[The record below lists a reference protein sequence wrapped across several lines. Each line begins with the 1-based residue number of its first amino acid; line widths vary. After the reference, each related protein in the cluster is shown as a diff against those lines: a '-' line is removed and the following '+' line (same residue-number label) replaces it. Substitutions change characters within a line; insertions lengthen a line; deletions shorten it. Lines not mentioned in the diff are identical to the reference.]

1 MVIAVVG
8 VSRAEQVLDRRIVLG
23 LLIGVADQQ
32 ADGTA
37 GGLAFE
43 HPGEDLDLVGFLA
56 LGGVAAGARL
66 APVQVTLQVLQRQF
80 QARRAAVDNGDQRRT
95 MAFARGGDSEQLAV
109 GIAGHAG
116 SSVKSAEITQSGL
129 ARAPVY
135 AGYPTSS
142 SSNLLPVT
150 ESNRHLIHDGAMML
164 RVLLLS
170 LSLFTGLVHAAVLQR
185 PVSLDTG
192 HGELYGSLLL
202 PKSEQPVPVVLIIS
216 GSGPTDRDGNNPD
229 GGRNDSLKR
238 LAWVLA
244 KHNIASV
251 RYDKRG
257 VAASL
262 AATPDE
268 RNLTLD
274 AYVADAVAWGNK
286 LKADPRLGQL
296 IVLGHSEGALIAT
309 LAAPQ
314 LNAAGVIS
322 ISGTA
327 RPVDQILRQQL
338 SYRLPP
344 ALMLR
349 SNELLDSLKAG
360 KVDPDVPPALQVIFR
375 PSVQPYLITLFR
387 EDPAAAFARLKMPAL
402 IIQGSNDIQVSVDDA
417 RVLKA
422 AKPDA
427 QLALIE
433 GMNHVMRIVP
443 NDLKRQLASYKDP
456 QLPLAAELGSA
467 IIDFID
473 GLHTR

>member
-1 MVIAVVG
+1 
-8 VSRAEQVLDRRIVLG
+8 
-23 LLIGVADQQ
+23 
-32 ADGTA
+32 
-37 GGLAFE
+37 
-43 HPGEDLDLVGFLA
+43 
-56 LGGVAAGARL
+56 
-66 APVQVTLQVLQRQF
+66 
-80 QARRAAVDNGDQRRT
+80 
-95 MAFARGGDSEQLAV
+95 
-109 GIAGHAG
+109 
-116 SSVKSAEITQSGL
+116 
-129 ARAPVY
+129 
-135 AGYPTSS
+135 
-142 SSNLLPVT
+142 
-150 ESNRHLIHDGAMML
+150 MML

-170 LSLFTGLVHAAVLQR
+170 LSLFTGLVNAAVLQR

-192 HGELYGSLLL
+192 HGELYGSMLL
-202 PKSEQPVPVVLIIS
+202 PKSAQPVPVVLIIS

-274 AYVADAVAWGNK
+274 AYVADAVAWGK
-286 LKADPRLGQL
+286 QLKADTRLGQL
-296 IVLGHSEGALIAT
+296 IVLGHSEGALIAS

-314 LNAAGVIS
+314 LDAAGVIS

-327 RPVDQILRQQL
+327 RPVDQVLRQQL

-344 ALMLR
+344 ALMVR

-360 KVDPDVPPALQVIFR
+360 QVDNDVPPALQVIFR

-427 QLALIE
+427 QLTLID
-433 GMNHVMRIVP
+433 GMNHVLRIVP

-456 QLPLAAELGSA
+456 QLPLAAELGRS
-467 IIDFID
+467 IISFID